1 MSEDKKSI
9 SVLVETELVDEV
21 DQSILKAKAEGDLP
35 MDFSRS
41 DAIRQFL
48 ERVAEEPSILYEKP

>member
-48 ERVAEEPSILYEKP
+48 QRVAENPSILYED

>member
-48 ERVAEEPSILYEKP
+48 QRVADDPSILYQD